1 MALFKK
7 LHRKVFTY
15 FLQGLMALLP
25 LIVSGYLLVFLFKL
39 VEDLLQNVLI
49 FLPRAYRDIPLVVIT
64 SEVIAAL
71 ILFSLMVFIGFIV
84 KSIIGKAFLQG
95 LDSLFIAIPGLN
107 TIYNAVRQV
116 IDLFLVKKDS
126 FFTKPCLVEYPSPGI
141 WAVAFNT
148 GEMSDNHP
156 SGNSGQKFYT
166 VFIPTTPNPTSG
178 FLAVLPQ
185 EKIHPLNI
193 SVEEAVK
200 MILTG
205 GMIKQAEKKKN
216 RAPVTAAVKEVRT

>member
-1 MALFKK
+1 MAIIKK

-15 FLQGLMALLP
+15 FLQGLFALLP

-39 VEDLLQNVLI
+39 VENLLKNVMI

-71 ILFSLMVFIGFIV
+71 ILFSVMVFIGFIV
-84 KSIIGKAFLQG
+84 KSIIGKAFLQS
-95 LDSLFIAIPGLN
+95 LDSLFVAIPGLN

-126 FFTKPCLVEYPSPGI
+126 FFTKPVLVEYPSPGI

-148 GEMSDNHP
+148 GEMPDNYP
-156 SGNSGQKFYT
+156 SGNPGQKFYT

-178 FLAVLPQ
+178 FLAVLPS
-185 EKIHPLNI
+185 EKIHHLNI

-205 GMIKQAEKKKN
+205 GMVKQAEKK
-216 RAPVTAAVKEVRT
+216 RSRGPVSVGVREVRM